1 MAQNVEIDDSSVT
14 ESYLIQLND
23 NTLLK
28 GEINKVT
35 PDSIFLR
42 LEFLGDVSI
51 SKKSNFIV
59 EIDGGST
66 FRGELLESSNDSLL
80 FDLIGLTN
88 VWIENKNI
96 RFFCDL
102 KKIPSSLKTYFK
114 PIQFIKIKVLN
125 NENICV

>member
-1 MAQNVEIDDSSVT
+1 MKYFTFLTLLFFVTYHNLMAQNVEIDDSSVT

-51 SKKSNFIV
+51 
-59 EIDGGST
+59 
-66 FRGELLESSNDSLL
+66 
-80 FDLIGLTN
+80 
-88 VWIENKNI
+88 
-96 RFFCDL
+96 
-102 KKIPSSLKTYFK
+102 
-114 PIQFIKIKVLN
+114 
-125 NENICV
+125 

>member
-1 MAQNVEIDDSSVT
+1 MKYFTFLTLLFFVTNHNLMAQNVEIDDSSVT

-51 SKKSNFIV
+51 SKKSNFK
-59 EIDGGST
+59 
-66 FRGELLESSNDSLL
+66 F
-80 FDLIGLTN
+80 GL
-88 VWIENKNI
+88 
-96 RFFCDL
+96 
-102 KKIPSSLKTYFK
+102 
-114 PIQFIKIKVLN
+114 
-125 NENICV
+125 